1 MGNNAENKC
10 KCITLKALFAKEV
23 VNTVTGERLG
33 YIDDAEIETEH
44 GIIKFFCVSQSCR
57 NLFSKKREIRKFAY
71 DDIVKIGNDIILIK
85 SCFNAPKTQKN
96 SCK

>member
-1 MGNNAENKC
+1 MGNNFENRYR
-10 KCITLKALFAKEV
+10 CITLKALFAKEV

-44 GIIKFFCVSQSCR
+44 GVIKYFCVSNPCK
-57 NLFSKKREIRKFAY
+57 NLFSKRREVRKFAY

-85 SCFNAPKTQKN
+85 SCFNVPKNVKKQL
-96 SCK
+96 